1 MPLLRKR
8 GGGPAWRY
16 KSHSSMGAGG
26 RSLVGQDDDQGHD
39 DHKGHDGQGDHQGHD
54 QQMDKNIFAFYF
66 SRYVLMF

>member
-8 GGGPAWRY
+8 GGGPTWGY

-26 RSLVGQDDDQGHD
+26 RSLVGQD

-54 QQMDKNIFAFYF
+54 QQMDNNIFAFYF
-66 SRYVLMF
+66 S